1 MSQAKADVK
10 ELIVI
15 PQESAL
21 TVFTTEGA
29 ILPYLE
35 QIKLAVSDQLP
46 ITSTKKGRDEIASL
60 AYKVAQ
66 SKTYLESVG
75 KKLADEQ
82 KEIPKKID
90 ATRRL
95 VKDQLDAL
103 RDEVRK
109 PLTDWEFEQARI
121 EQERQELIAKRQ
133 SSIEAIYAMTNFAED
148 ATSEDIQD
156 RLVAV
161 CDLVLDA
168 EFYADRLEEAKTAR
182 ASVMEALADRLVRR
196 QQFESEQAEL
206 AELRR
211 KQAERDAQDER
222 DRIAREAAE
231 KAQREADERAQKER
245 DAAAQREADLKLQA
259 DNAELER
266 IAAEQRAEQAERD
279 SQARAEQAAEAER
292 QRIAEEQ
299 AQAEA
304 DARAREQDR
313 EHRKAINTAA
323 LDALVKEGFTKEQGV
338 QIITLIAQRKIPN
351 ISIQY

>member
-21 TVFTTEGA
+21 QVFITEGA

-35 QIKLAVSDQLP
+35 QIKLAVSGQVPDL
-46 ITSTKKGRDEIASL
+46 TTKKGRDEIASM

-66 SKTYLESVG
+66 SKTYLEGVG

-103 RDEVRK
+103 RDQVRK

-121 EQERQELIAKRQ
+121 QSVINTMAGACNLEPGRTCADIEGCIAYLEGRDLSADNLGDRLAEAEGAKLA
-133 SSIEAIYAMTNFAED
+133 SIESLREQYAQRKVFED
-148 ATSEDIQD
+148 
-156 RLVAV
+156 
-161 CDLVLDA
+161 
-168 EFYADRLEEAKTAR
+168 
-182 ASVMEALADRLVRR
+182 
-196 QQFESEQAEL
+196 EQAEL

-211 KQAERDAQDER
+211 QKAERDAQDER

-231 KAQREADERAQKER
+231 RAQLEADQRAQRERE
-245 DAAAQREADLKLQA
+245 AAAQREADLKLQA
-259 DNAELER
+259 DNAALER

-279 SQARAEQAAEAER
+279 AQAQAEQAAANER
-292 QRIAEEQ
+292 QRIADEQ

-304 DARAREQDR
+304 EARAREQDR

-323 LDALVKEGFTKEQGV
+323 LDAFLAEGFTKEQGV